1 MTTTPVSKKVLGT
14 SYVLSAVPVLLLLMS
29 GVMKIMQTE
38 QVVKG
43 FTDWPAGSAVTIG
56 IVELACTLAYLV
68 PRTTVFGAL
77 LLTGYLGGATA
88 GPCAWAGWGGCCR
101 SCSACWSGPDWGCV
115 SRGCGRSCRFGA
127 DLLPAPTRAGHFRRG
142 RFRGVAWARR
152 VLPGFHIPSIITVCA
167 CAGRPRSLRSSML
180 MTVSM
185 PVAPMSRPF

>member
-14 SYVLSAVPVLLLLMS
+14 SYVLSAVPVLMLLMS

-43 FTDWPAGSAVTIG
+43 FTDWPSGSAVTIG

-88 GPCAWAGWGGCCR
+88 VTVRLGGMGWLLPVLFGVLVWAGLGLR
-101 SCSACWSGPDWGCV
+101 EPRLRA
-115 SRGCGRSCRFGA
+115 
-127 DLLPAPTRAGHFRRG
+127 LLPLWR
-142 RFRGVAWARR
+142 
-152 VLPGFHIPSIITVCA
+152 
-167 CAGRPRSLRSSML
+167 
-180 MTVSM
+180 
-185 PVAPMSRPF
+185 